1 MGGFRLA
8 RLVIVSSAL
17 AALALGC
24 GQEEAPVVE
33 LGGIEITETMTP
45 EAEAAALIE
54 MLKAPSTPP
63 EMKVLTVEILAAYDP
78 AITIEPL
85 VALLRVEEP
94 IVLLAVMRSLPPA
107 AEAQAT
113 PELILLSEQHP
124 EEEVRDAARERLD
137 EFRAFHE

>member
-1 MGGFRLA
+1 
-8 RLVIVSSAL
+8 
-17 AALALGC
+17 
-24 GQEEAPVVE
+24 
-33 LGGIEITETMTP
+33 
-45 EAEAAALIE
+45 
-54 MLKAPSTPP
+54 
-63 EMKVLTVEILAAYDP
+63 MKVLTVEILAAYDP